1 MCKMQKF
8 IWIQKVIK
16 EFHENPNL
24 LKTIKPKGVI
34 SELI

>member
-1 MCKMQKF
+1 MCEMRKF

-16 EFHENPNL
+16 EFDENPNL
-24 LKTIKPKGVI
+24 LKTIEPKGII